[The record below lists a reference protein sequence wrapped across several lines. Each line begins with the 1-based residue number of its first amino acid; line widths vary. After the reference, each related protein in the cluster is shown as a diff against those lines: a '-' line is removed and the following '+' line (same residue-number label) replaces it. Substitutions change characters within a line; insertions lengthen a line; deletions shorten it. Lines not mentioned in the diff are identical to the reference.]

1 MEQNTRVN
9 FYKFMHKQLFVI
21 LLLMF
26 ITAPGYILVGYLYTD
41 MIVELAWYLA
51 DLGVLAYGYKLY
63 KVYPTI
69 LTIEEKK
76 VWLKRTNEYMVIVF
90 SLWSIPF
97 LYYVFQENIE
107 LHYIAIATQLG
118 SAVVASV
125 ILSSEKTLVRV
136 SVIYLMLPIFIYFIA
151 VGAVYSYLLAFFT
164 VVLTV
169 VLLYSS
175 QNIHKYL
182 LKSRYQAYYD
192 YLTGLSN
199 RRFFIEHLENS
210 VKDKRNRYRYLL
222 LIDLDYFKTV
232 NDTLGHNVGDKLLIE
247 VAQRMKKHSQ
257 RYDNILARLGGDE
270 FCSLSQ
276 SFESKKECLAEATHF
291 SKILLESIKE
301 SYTIDGGHI
310 YISSSIGVS
319 LIDAKDID
327 ATQFLKE
334 ADIAMYEAKRNGRD
348 GVILFNDELS
358 KSVEKKLQ
366 IETLM
371 HFAIHKQEIFLN
383 FQPQVDVHKKILGCE
398 VLVRWNNQE
407 LGMIGPDVFIP
418 IAENTGYIIELG
430 EYILEEAF
438 RALQSWREKSL
449 VLPQISI
456 NISVK
461 QLLHKDFISV
471 VKRLYSTYDIAN
483 IDTNIIFEITE
494 TSTSADRSRV
504 IEIIKKVEMLDIKF
518 SIDDFGTGYSSL
530 SYIRDI
536 PLYELKIDQS
546 FIANIADAK
555 QASLVKSIIDISK
568 NLNLVTV
575 AEGIEEESQREFL
588 KELGCDL
595 YQGYMFYRPM
605 VQEEFEKLIAP

>member
-1 MEQNTRVN
+1 MQQNTRVN

-26 ITAPGYILVGYLYTD
+26 MTAPGYILVGYLYTD
-41 MIVELAWYLA
+41 MIVELAWYLV
-51 DLGVLAYGYKLY
+51 DLGVLAYGYHLY
-63 KVYPTI
+63 KNYP
-69 LTIEEKK
+69 LAMTIEEKNI
-76 VWLKRTNEYMVIVF
+76 WLKRTNEFMVIVF

-97 LYYVFQENIE
+97 LYYIFQDNIE

-136 SVIYLMLPIFIYFIA
+136 SVIYLMLPILIYFIA
-151 VGAVYSYLLAFFT
+151 IGAVYSYLLAFFT

-182 LKSRYQAYYD
+182 LKSRYQTYYD

-210 VKDKRNRYRYLL
+210 MKDRRNRYRYLL

-257 RYDNILARLGGDE
+257 SYNNILARLGGDE

-276 SFESKKECLAEATHF
+276 SFDNKKDCLAEATHF
-291 SKILLESIKE
+291 SKLLLESIKE
-301 SYTIDGGHI
+301 SYTIDGGNI

-319 LIDAKDID
+319 LIESQEID

-348 GVILFNDELS
+348 GVIIFNDELS
-358 KSVEKKLQ
+358 QVVEKKLQ
-366 IETLM
+366 IETLL
-371 HFAIHKQEIFLN
+371 HFAIQKEEIYLN
-383 FQPQVDVHKKILGCE
+383 FQPQVDMHEKILGCE
-398 VLVRWNNQE
+398 VLVRWKNQE

-438 RALQSWREKSL
+438 RALQSWSEKSL
-449 VLPQISI
+449 MLPQISI

-461 QLLHKDFISV
+461 QLLHKDFISM
-471 VKRLYSTYDIAN
+471 VKRLYSTYGIGDIN
-483 IDTNIIFEITE
+483 TNIIFEITE
-494 TSTSADRSRV
+494 TSTSADLSRV

-546 FIANIADAK
+546 FIANLADKK

-605 VQEEFEKLIAP
+605 VQEEFEKLITS